1 GEIDDALLSRLGS
14 GIEAAYAVDKGRR
27 VRHRHDGGHP
37 SARRRARDRAKILLV
52 GLPGI
57 ARMHV
62 GIDEAGN
69 DLPLRRVD
77 YLRATYRPIRLDRD
91 DLLVLDDDVG
101 RSRTGWC
108 DDAAA
113 AHDLGALCTGR

>member
-1 GEIDDALLSRLGS
+1 
-14 GIEAAYAVDKGRR
+14 
-27 VRHRHDGGHP
+27 
-37 SARRRARDRAKILLV
+37 
-52 GLPGI
+52 
-57 ARMHV
+57 MHV

-77 YLRATYRPIRLDRD
+77 HLPAAYRPIRLDRD